1 MVVSRLDLG
10 GGGELAEASGGCDQG
25 RPRRRGGSLRDEMLL
40 MAC

>member
-10 GGGELAEASGGCDQG
+10 GGGELAEVSGGCDQE
-25 RPRRRGGSLRDEMLL
+25 RLRRRGGSLRDEMLL